1 MMDKTLYLIN
11 LYDYYEGLLTEKQ
24 REYFK
29 NYYFENLS
37 LSEISENKD
46 ISRNAIHKVLKEAE
60 NKLKYYEEILKL
72 FEKSLMI
79 KKLIKELDK
88 DLKEKIEELI

>member
-46 ISRNAIHKVLKEAE
+46 ISRNAIHKVLKETE